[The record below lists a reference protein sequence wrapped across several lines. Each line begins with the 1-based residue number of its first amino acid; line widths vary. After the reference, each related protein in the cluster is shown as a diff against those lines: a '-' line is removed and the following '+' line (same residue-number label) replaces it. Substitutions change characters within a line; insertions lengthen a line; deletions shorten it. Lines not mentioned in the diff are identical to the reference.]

1 MKRTNYYVPTEL
13 HSRLK
18 SYSEQSGV
26 PMSEVMRRALE
37 QYLDEYCDARKER
50 KSLVQR

>member
-1 MKRTNYYVPTEL
+1 MKRTNYFVPTEL

-18 SYSEQSGV
+18 DYSIQSGV

-37 QYLDEYCDARKER
+37 QYLKDITNG
-50 KSLVQR
+50 VQCKIDK